1 MDPNWT
7 ARAENLLDATKPH
20 SLLLSKRIWLEAFSF
35 TITYFQVYFLLSG
48 ILTCSTQK
56 AFMPITVIKS
66 FGGLL
71 QQQSVIGATVESA
84 TRLHALPGEGE
95 RCHLRQWPVL
105 LRGADEPVPLK
116 TKGTQSV
123 ACSIIAVV
131 FNYRNELSSIRR
143 YRTAFTREQLARLE
157 KEFCREN
164 YVSRPRRCELASAL
178 NLPESTIKV
187 WFQNRRMKDK
197 RQRLALTWPYTDPHF
212 TAYIINAAYA
222 GYPLPPPF
230 AASYYAARYPAPP
243 SAPAYLARPQP
254 PATQPPPGPS
264 SWDLHQGRRQP
275 PFFGSCVDPCR
286 CHLVGFTQ
294 PRAPVAPPPQST
306 PTPPPMGHTPPR
318 TQQRT
323 QLFQPYKTDLDRP

>member
-1 MDPNWT
+1 MCMPSSERDALKSEAGPP
-7 ARAENLLDATKPH
+7 ALFSRRRAELHPAVPH
-20 SLLLSKRIWLEAFSF
+20 
-35 TITYFQVYFLLSG
+35 G
-48 ILTCSTQK
+48 
-56 AFMPITVIKS
+56 
-66 FGGLL
+66 
-71 QQQSVIGATVESA
+71 
-84 TRLHALPGEGE
+84 LHAGAAGETGEGVLPGE
-95 RCHLRQWPVL
+95 LRVAAAEVRAC
-105 LRGADEPVPLK
+105 LR
-116 TKGTQSV
+116 TQS
-123 ACSIIAVV
+123 AGIHHQGKT
-131 FNYRNELSSIRR
+131 L
-143 YRTAFTREQLARLE
+143 L
-157 KEFCREN
+157 
-164 YVSRPRRCELASAL
+164 
-178 NLPESTIKV
+178 V

-212 TAYIINAAYA
+212 AAYIINAAYA

-254 PATQPPPGPS
+254 PATQPPLLAPAAGTYIRADGS
-264 SWDLHQGRRQP
+264 P